1 MNKTFVALAT
11 PYLSSAIAIIR
22 INGDQA
28 YEIVNKVVQNKLI
41 KKGYSVQK
49 LYIYDKNE
57 IIDEAI
63 FVKFVAPRSFT
74 GDDIIEINCHGGPI
88 VIDRIINLLLSKGAR
103 LAEPG
108 EFTKRAF
115 LNNKLNL
122 AQANSINNLINAK
135 TESLTRLSINT
146 LTHNIPDK
154 LFDIKNKLFN
164 VIGKIEVN
172 IDYPEYDDVEII
184 THSSYIKY
192 LDEIIKILNQ
202 IIKNYESV
210 KHIYNGINVA
220 IIGKPNV
227 GKSSLLNSILKKDKA
242 IVSNIAGTTRDIVN
256 ESIII
261 NDILYNFIDTA
272 GIRES
277 KNKIEKIGVKKS
289 LETINEADFI
299 IFLID
304 STKKIT
310 NEEKNILNK
319 LKNKKHVIVKNKID
333 LKTDKNS
340 DIKNAI
346 KISAK
351 KNDISQLLNY
361 LKQEFKTDSSVL
373 NKNQYIS
380 SQKEC
385 ATILDIKETLS
396 RSIKA
401 AKNKIPLDVLL
412 HDITKAYRNFA
423 VFLGES
429 ADFDILDD
437 LFKNF
442 CLGK

>member
-1 MNKTFVALAT
+1 MSNTFVALAT

-28 YEIVNKVVQNKLI
+28 YEVVNKIVDNKLI

-49 LYIYDKNE
+49 LFIYDKKN

-63 FVKFVAPRSFT
+63 FVKFVSPRSFT

-88 VIDRIINLLLSKGAR
+88 IIDKIINLLLKNGAR

-115 LNNKLNL
+115 LNNKLSL
-122 AQANSINNLINAK
+122 MQANSINNLINAK
-135 TESLTRLSINT
+135 TESLTKLAINN
-146 LTHNIPDK
+146 LTSSTSNK
-154 LFDIKNKLFN
+154 LFEIKNKLFN

-172 IDYPEYDDVEII
+172 IDYPEYDDVEVIN
-184 THSSYIKY
+184 HNSYIKY
-192 LDEIIKILNQ
+192 LEDIVVMLNQ
-202 IIKNYESV
+202 IINNYESV

-227 GKSSLLNSILKKDKA
+227 GKSSLLNSLLKKDKA

-256 ESIII
+256 DSIII
-261 NDILYNFIDTA
+261 DDILYNFIDTA

-277 KNKIEKIGVKKS
+277 KNKIEKIGVQKS
-289 LETINEADFI
+289 LNTIKDADFI

-304 STKKIT
+304 STKKISSQ
-310 NEEKNILNK
+310 EQDIIKKI
-319 LKNKKHVIVKNKID
+319 KNKKYVIVKNKID
-333 LKTDKNS
+333 LKNDKNKELTNT
-340 DIKNAI
+340 IE
-346 KISAK
+346 ISAK
-351 KNDISQLLNY
+351 KNNIESLLKY
-361 LKQEFKTDSSVL
+361 LKQTFKVDLSVL
-373 NKNQYIS
+373 NKNQYIAS
-380 SQKEC
+380 NNELNQIKN
-385 ATILDIKETLS
+385 IKEILS
-396 RSIKA
+396 TSISF
-401 AKNKIPLDVLL
+401 AKDKIPLDVLL
-412 HDITKAYRNFA
+412 HDITKAYKNFA
-423 VFLGES
+423 IFLGES
-429 ADFDILDD
+429 SDFDILDD